1 MERPDV
7 SHQIVAVDFLTPD
20 MQRQKL
26 VWLAKELASGRLRP
40 LPHVTHSMKNAVS
53 ALRQMSQARHVGKIV
68 AQAAMPSSMV
78 SHFHKGTV
86 AVTGGMGM
94 LGSLVATWFHE
105 NGWHHLKLVGR
116 SGKATGTAD
125 NLNGMETFSF
135 FIFVQNQEQ
144 RSNWTCFSFF
154 LCRNGGISFAQFGG
168 ILSFHHTRPKR
179 CCNK

>member
-7 SHQIVAVDFLTPD
+7 CHQIVAVDFLTPD

-26 VWLAKELASGRLRP
+26 VWLAKELASRRLRP
-40 LPHVTHSMKNAVS
+40 LPHVTHSMKHTVS

-68 AQAAMPSSMV
+68 VQAATPSSMV

-116 SGKATGTAD
+116 SGKATGTAAGD
-125 NLNGMETFSF
+125 LNGMKSFSYCILNANRIKRNLVIGPVF
-135 FIFVQNQEQ
+135 PMQERWNRVCSSRDPQ
-144 RSNWTCFSFF
+144 
-154 LCRNGGISFAQFGG
+154 L
-168 ILSFHHTRPKR
+168 P
-179 CCNK
+179 